1 MPVSVKR
8 LEKAWQA
15 LQHLHLAVQA
25 LHAELDRR
33 KFKLI
38 VHQPHHDRRHSVVD
52 LGALL
57 GQLSQA

>member
-1 MPVSVKR
+1 
-8 LEKAWQA
+8 
-15 LQHLHLAVQA
+15 
-25 LHAELDRR
+25 LDVPFDVH
-33 KFKLI
+33 KDEQLI